1 MYHGFMFWVT
11 CEWNKAT
18 GLVLLFKAA
27 MKLALMSVSS
37 KRSEDPFMRAETN
50 MACVPSHRAFFSILN
65 GTQIIWRLD

>member
-37 KRSEDPFMRAETN
+37 KRSEDPFIRAETN
-50 MACVPSHRAFFSILN
+50 MACVPSH
-65 GTQIIWRLD
+65 